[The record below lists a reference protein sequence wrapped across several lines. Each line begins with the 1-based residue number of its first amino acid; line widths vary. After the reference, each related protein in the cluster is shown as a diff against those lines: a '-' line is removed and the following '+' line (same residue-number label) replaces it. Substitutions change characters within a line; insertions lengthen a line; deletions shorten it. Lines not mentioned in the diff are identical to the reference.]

1 MLSEANDVSGRCPH
15 YWTHHQTS
23 ALCDGVQ
30 GSPGSGQEVR
40 FSQDCRWFTGQG
52 HDPQVRFTVCVK
64 VYFMNWFKLTR
75 PFTLPVTPGIQ
86 TSNYRASEGWSTW
99 KTRLKHVSNTSC
111 LVTWPDWWLKE
122 RRRPPLLK
130 SHLHRQIH
138 SHWFNKDFVHDEW
151 KKIKWQWK
159 IQGNTVSGHQ
169 EVPSPSLG
177 NTGVNVK
184 HTLL

>member
-40 FSQDCRWFTGQG
+40 FSQDCRWFTGQ
-52 HDPQVRFTVCVK
+52 VRFTVCVK

-86 TSNYRASEGWSTW
+86 TSNYRASEGWSTGTW
-99 KTRLKHVSNTSC
+99 KTRLKHV
-111 LVTWPDWWLKE
+111 L
-122 RRRPPLLK
+122 
-130 SHLHRQIH
+130 
-138 SHWFNKDFVHDEW
+138 
-151 KKIKWQWK
+151 
-159 IQGNTVSGHQ
+159 SGHVTRLVIKGTTETTAPEIPSTPTDSQ
-169 EVPSPSLG
+169 PLVQQRFCSRWMKENRMTVENTRKYSQWPPGGPVPL
-177 NTGVNVK
+177 VWE
-184 HTLL
+184 TLV